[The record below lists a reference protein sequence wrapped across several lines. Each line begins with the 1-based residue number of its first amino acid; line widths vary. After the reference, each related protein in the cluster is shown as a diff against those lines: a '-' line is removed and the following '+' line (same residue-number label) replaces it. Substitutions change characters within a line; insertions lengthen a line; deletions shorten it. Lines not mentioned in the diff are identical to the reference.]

1 MRFQPTYTG
10 PRQSAALQAIAEHW
24 RAFGESP
31 TRVELG
37 RALGIS
43 AVSAHQLVGKLSR
56 DGLVVVARRTHR
68 GVEVA

>member
-10 PRQSAALQAIAEHW
+10 PRQRAALQAISEHW

-43 AVSAHQLVGKLSR
+43 AVSAHLLVGKLSR
-56 DGLVVVARRTHR
+56 DGLVVVSPKLHR
-68 GVEVA
+68 SIEVA